1 MYEAL
6 VIGASAGGLH
16 ALTSILPQ
24 LPYDYP
30 LAVLIVQH
38 RCRQADS
45 FLVDYLNEI
54 SAVRVKEAEPGELIR
69 PAYAYIAPAGYHLL
83 VERDKTLSLSIDPPV
98 NYSIPSIDVLFQS
111 AAASYKNHLIGLIL
125 TGANSD
131 GSLGMKMIK
140 DYGGLII
147 VQDPQT
153 AEVDVM
159 PKAAIARVV
168 ADKIIPIDTLGHYLA
183 ECDYMPELSVTK
195 DPLHE

>member
-1 MYEAL
+1 MYEAM

-16 ALTSILPQ
+16 ALTAILPQ

-30 LAVLIVQH
+30 LGILIVQH
-38 RCRQADS
+38 RCRQADN
-45 FLVDYLNEI
+45 FLVEYLNDR
-54 SAVRVKEAEPGELIR
+54 SAVVVKEAEPGEPVL
-69 PAYAYIAPAGYHLL
+69 PAHVYLAPAGYHLL

-111 AAASYKNHLIGLIL
+111 AATCYKEQLIGLIL

-131 GSLGMKMIK
+131 GSLGLKMIK
-140 DYGGLII
+140 DYGGFVL

-159 PKAAIARVV
+159 PKSAIAMVVVDRVISM
-168 ADKIIPIDTLGHYLA
+168 DKLGHYLA
-183 ECDYMPELSVTK
+183 QCDFKPDLDVNK
-195 DPLHE
+195 GVLHE

>member
-16 ALTSILPQ
+16 ALTAILPQ

-30 LAVLIVQH
+30 LGVLIVQH

-45 FLVDYLNEI
+45 FLVDYLNER
-54 SAVRVKEAEPGELIR
+54 SAVRVKEAESGESIQ
-69 PAYAYIAPAGYHLL
+69 PAHVYIAPAGYHLL

-131 GSLGMKMIK
+131 GSLGLKMIK
-140 DYGGLII
+140 DYGGFAI

-153 AEVDVM
+153 SEVDVM
-159 PKAAIARVV
+159 PKAAINMVV
-168 ADKIIPIDTLGHYLA
+168 ADRIVPLDRLGHYLA
-183 ECDYMPELSVTK
+183 ECDFKPEFSGAK
-195 DPLHE
+195 DHLHE